1 MALLETVRAER
12 LSKIDRLKDA
22 GMEAYPA
29 RTSRTHTI
37 DQFLENH
44 KTLLE
49 NSEQVILAGRVMS
62 IREHGGSLFIDIFDG
77 TVKAQIYFQKENL
90 AENAFEQFLLLV
102 DTGDIIEVGGVAF
115 ATKRGVPSL
124 LGTTWRMLAKSL
136 LPVPDQWFGIKDE
149 DERFRKRYL
158 DILLTKDLADRIR
171 RRSVFWNAFRQFLLD
186 RDFVE
191 VETPVLE
198 TTTGGADARPFVTHH
213 NALDMDVYLRISA
226 GELWQKRL
234 MVAGLSKTFEIGR
247 IFRNEGMSHEHAQDY
262 TQMEFYWAYA
272 DYLMGMQLVEDL
284 FKHVALETFGTLK
297 FSIGAFEVDL
307 GAPWERYDYT
317 QTIKKY
323 TDVDIQTAS
332 LEAIE
337 MKLHELGVKFSTEG
351 WNKSRAIDT
360 LWKYCRRQ
368 IGGPG
373 FLVGVPKELSPL
385 AKSDPT
391 HPEVTERFQPI
402 IAGSELG
409 NGYSEL
415 NDPIDQAERFAEQAK
430 LRQAGDEEAQM
441 FDHEFVE
448 ALEYGMPPVVGFG
461 MSERLFSFLEGVSI
475 REGQIFPLMRP
486 R

>member
-12 LSKIDRLKDA
+12 LAKLTRLKEA

-29 RTSRTHTI
+29 RTARTHTI
-37 DQFLENH
+37 GEFLENH
-44 KTLLE
+44 AALE
-49 NSEQVILAGRVMS
+49 KNSEQVVLAGRVMS
-62 IREHGGSLFIDIFDG
+62 LREHGGSLFVDIFDG
-77 TVKAQIYFQKENL
+77 TKGQCYVQRDKIGESTYELFTGT
-90 AENAFEQFLLLV
+90 V
-102 DTGDIIEVGGVAF
+102 DTGDVVEFAGLAF
-115 ATKRGVPSL
+115 KTKRGMPSL
-124 LGTTWRMLAKSL
+124 DVTEWRMLAKSL
-136 LPVPDQWFGIKDE
+136 RPLPDEWFGIKDE

-171 RRSVFWNAFRQFLLD
+171 RRSLFWNSFRQFLLE

-213 NALDMDVYLRISA
+213 NALDIDVYLRISA

-234 MVAGLSKTFEIGR
+234 MVAGLPKTFEIGR
-247 IFRNEGMSHEHAQDY
+247 VFRNEGMSAEHAQDY
-262 TQMEFYWAYA
+262 TQLEFYWAYA
-272 DYLMGMQLVEDL
+272 DYRRGMELVEEL
-284 FKHVALETFGTLK
+284 YKHVALSTFGTLK
-297 FSIGAFEVDL
+297 FTIGKFEVDL

-317 QTIKKY
+317 ETIKNY
-323 TDVDIQTAS
+323 TGIDIQTAD
-332 LEAIE
+332 LQAVEKKWQE
-337 MKLHELGVKFSTEG
+337 RGVNFSTEG
-351 WNKSRAIDT
+351 WNKPRAVDT

-373 FLVGVPKELSPL
+373 FLVGVPKMLSPL
-385 AKSDPT
+385 SKVDPT
-391 HPEVTERFQPI
+391 QPEITERFQPI

-430 LRQAGDEEAQM
+430 LREAGDEEAQM
-441 FDHEFVE
+441 YDHEFVE

-461 MSERLFSFLEGVSI
+461 VSERLFSFLEGISI

-486 R
+486 RV